1 MISILANEKEKHEM
15 KKKTVILQGQDMY
28 KIYIL
33 QFVNIQTELHNYY
46 ASKKRKKFKNKSKT
60 VISTSRM

>member
-46 ASKKRKKFKNKSKT
+46 ASKNK
-60 VISTSRM
+60 